1 MVIEEL
7 AQAVRQERMREA
19 AEQRRVALA
28 LQGQD
33 GTPRDVPSGRRIL
46 RLLLPSFVANR
57 SPAAS
62 VR

>member
-1 MVIEEL
+1 MVIDEL
-7 AQAVRQERMREA
+7 AQSVRQERMREA
-19 AEQRRVALA
+19 VEQRRVAEA

-33 GTPRDVPSGRRIL
+33 ESPRNVPSVRRIL
-46 RLLLPSFVANR
+46 RFFLPSFVANG

>member
-1 MVIEEL
+1 MFIDDL

-19 AEQRRVALA
+19 AEQRRGAQA

-33 GTPRDVPSGRRIL
+33 GTPRNVPSGRRIL
-46 RLLLPSFVANR
+46 RLLLPSFVANS

-62 VR
+62 VH

>member
-33 GTPRDVPSGRRIL
+33 ETPRNILSGRRIL
-46 RLLLPSFVANR
+46 RFLLPSFVANR

>member
-1 MVIEEL
+1 MVVYEF

-19 AEQRRVALA
+19 AEQRRLAQA

-33 GTPRDVPSGRRIL
+33 GAPRSVLSGRRIL
-46 RLLLPSFVANR
+46 RLLFPSFVANG

>member
-1 MVIEEL
+1 MIIDEL

-19 AEQRRVALA
+19 AEQRRGAQA
-28 LQGQD
+28 RHGQD
-33 GTPRDVPSGRRIL
+33 ESPRNALSLRRIL

-57 SPAAS
+57 SPATS

>member
-1 MVIEEL
+1 MFIDEL
-7 AQAVRQERMREA
+7 AQAVMQERMREA
-19 AEQRRVALA
+19 AEQRRGAQA

-33 GTPRDVPSGRRIL
+33 ESPRNVPSVRRIL
-46 RLLLPSFVANR
+46 RLLLPSFEASR

>member
-1 MVIEEL
+1 MIIDEL

-19 AEQRRVALA
+19 AEQRRGAQA

-33 GTPRDVPSGRRIL
+33 ETPRNVLSGRRIL
-46 RLLLPSFVANR
+46 RSLLPSFVVNR

-62 VR
+62 VH